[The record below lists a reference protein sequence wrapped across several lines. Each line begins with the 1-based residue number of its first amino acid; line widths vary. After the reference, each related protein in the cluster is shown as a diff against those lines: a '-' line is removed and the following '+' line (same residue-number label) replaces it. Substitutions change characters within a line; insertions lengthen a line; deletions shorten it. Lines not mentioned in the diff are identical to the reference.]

1 MPSVMIEKMITA
13 AGLLTFP
20 TGPQPW
26 ITGADDA
33 IDGGGIDAGGS
44 DGGGSDGGGSD
55 GGGSD
60 GGGSD
65 AGGSDAGGSDAGGS
79 DAGGSDAGGS
89 DGGKESVMTSLPS
102 LGDQPPR
109 SLAQCS
115 RVRWFL
121 RLARAKMAA

>member
-1 MPSVMIEKMITA
+1 MIEKMITA

-26 ITGADDA
+26 ITGADGA
-33 IDGGGIDAGGS
+33 VEGGGVDATGSDATGSDATGSDAGGS
-44 DGGGSDGGGSD
+44 DGGGSDG
-55 GGGSD
+55 
-60 GGGSD
+60 
-65 AGGSDAGGSDAGGS
+65 
-79 DAGGSDAGGS
+79 GGS

-109 SLAQCS
+109 SLAQTS